1 MRRHQP
7 LLGIRPLAANAGHRS
22 VGVAP
27 AIARFPRRELLQHII
42 RALARN
48 GGDTGPAL
56 TRGAVATRARLHVQA
71 LPLLVGRWRRTW
83 RRILEARIIFR
94 HGEPFVHR
102 QLARHGAHLRVRPQS
117 FIVEAQLPHEVTGV
131 ETGQPR
137 GEVAVAFA
145 IDPVANRTG
154 KIGASI
160 AAGKGDDLS
169 ALTIARRPTGVG
181 RAGGKQ
187 RQAGQAENDSHRR
200 RNLRLGDAVPH
211 DMKIGGR
218 IIVVVAFAAM
228 AACKPI
234 SRSSFE
240 LDEDAAKRG
249 KSVAIQAQCAACHA
263 MPGIDWP
270 KGGLGPSLV
279 NYGEGAMIAGV
290 LPKQPDNLAKF
301 IRNAPAYRPDS
312 MMPAMD
318 LSDRQARDLA
328 HYLLME
334 GEK

>member
-1 MRRHQP
+1 
-7 LLGIRPLAANAGHRS
+7 
-22 VGVAP
+22 
-27 AIARFPRRELLQHII
+27 
-42 RALARN
+42 
-48 GGDTGPAL
+48 
-56 TRGAVATRARLHVQA
+56 
-71 LPLLVGRWRRTW
+71 
-83 RRILEARIIFR
+83 
-94 HGEPFVHR
+94 
-102 QLARHGAHLRVRPQS
+102 
-117 FIVEAQLPHEVTGV
+117 
-131 ETGQPR
+131 
-137 GEVAVAFA
+137 
-145 IDPVANRTG
+145 
-154 KIGASI
+154 
-160 AAGKGDDLS
+160 
-169 ALTIARRPTGVG
+169 
-181 RAGGKQ
+181 
-187 RQAGQAENDSHRR
+187 
-200 RNLRLGDAVPH
+200 
-211 DMKIGGR
+211 MKIGGK

-234 SRSSFE
+234 SRSGFE
-240 LDEDAAKRG
+240 LDKDAAKRG

-301 IRNAPAYRPDS
+301 IPNAPAYRPDS